1 MADRLPTGIDVLDR
15 KLGGGLPAG
24 SLLVYESP
32 PASQGELLL
41 HEFAAARD
49 TFYLTA
55 DRTEDAV
62 VDAFEDA
69 AVPQETP
76 DVRYLSS
83 DSPLDD
89 GRRLFRNVGEGETL
103 IVDPV
108 DALERTDRARYETF
122 LSELQNHMHNTGSVA
137 VLHGLRGDHV
147 PELRDTTIHIADVAF
162 RLRTEISGGDIENAL
177 SVLKFRGG
185 NALDETI
192 KLNLSD
198 RVGIDTSRD
207 IA

>member
-24 SLLVYESP
+24 SLVVYESP

-49 TFYLTA
+49 TLYLTA

-69 AVPQETP
+69 AVPPETP
-76 DVRYLSS
+76 DVRYLAS

-89 GRRLFRNVGEGETL
+89 GRRLFRNVGESETL

-108 DALERTDRARYETF
+108 DALERSDRARYETF

-137 VLHGLRGDHV
+137 VLHGLRGGYV
-147 PELRDTTIHIADVAF
+147 PELRDTTIHIADVTF
-162 RLRTEISGGDIENAL
+162 RLRTEISGGDVENSL

-192 KLNLSD
+192 KLNLGD